1 MVEDRTGT
9 LRSGQLLQPAWLE
22 PASFP
27 IIMFRELAEGPALD
41 MGRRLPQLLAALAR
55 LFTQKIGFVHD
66 QAPFPEPQ
74 KLSLDQ
80 SSFPR

>member
-1 MVEDRTGT
+1 
-9 LRSGQLLQPAWLE
+9 
-22 PASFP
+22 
-27 IIMFRELAEGPALD
+27 MFRELAEGPALD